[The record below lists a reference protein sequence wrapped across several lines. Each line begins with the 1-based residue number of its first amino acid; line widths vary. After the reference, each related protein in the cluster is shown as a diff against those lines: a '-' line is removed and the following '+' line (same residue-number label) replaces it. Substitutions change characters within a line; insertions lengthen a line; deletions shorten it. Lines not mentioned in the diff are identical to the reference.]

1 MFQKQDIYWIGLAC
15 SLMVGGY
22 SLIWSSEPEIRSFR
36 LRDEITAQQELPD
49 SNPEAEAE
57 AEESS
62 TAQSVL
68 ELAKTH
74 LGNTVQ
80 D

>member
-15 SLMVGGY
+15 TLMVGGY

-36 LRDEITAQQELPD
+36 LREEMTAQQEESPESEIEAVD
-49 SNPEAEAE
+49 SPT
-57 AEESS
+57 S
-62 TAQSVL
+62 QHVL
-68 ELAKTH
+68 ELAKTNH
-74 LGNTVQ
+74 KDVVQ